1 MILPSLE
8 PKATKS
14 FDHPTQLLLFEF
26 QWKRGKVMSFIMIP
40 PSLSQRLLKSV
51 DQVTH
56 LLFLELQEKEEERES
71 KLLTR

>member
-40 PSLSQRLLKSV
+40 PSLEPKA
-51 DQVTH
+51 T
-56 LLFLELQEKEEERES
+56 K
-71 KLLTR
+71 KC